1 MFENLTQPQPQP
13 QPQPQKPQQ
22 TQQQPATQTAPVQN
36 VAPTITV
43 ATPLTDVF
51 TLENI
56 NLSFDTSNGKDW
68 GSNKPFSCGW
78 WAVDYDGVF
87 YRILELYG
95 CRQDH
100 GEDIPNEGQFVSILG
115 ASGSGKSQ
123 ILKLL
128 SGLSKPQ
135 SGSIKFY
142 GKEIDSNHHIPMVFQ
157 QYSAF
162 PWMTVLENVMLPL
175 KLKKVP
181 EQEAQTRALD
191 MLKLVGLEDQKD
203 KWAQYPALSGGQLQR
218 VSIARNL
225 VDKSQVL
232 LLDEATSALDIFS
245 KREMQKALLDIYYS
259 SELDPTIINVTHDI
273 SEAVYLSNRIIV
285 LAANPC
291 RIHAIKAINFGSG
304 RRTEQIRETPQFAEY
319 VREIERLMDEVNKK

>member
-1 MFENLTQPQPQP
+1 MFENLTQQNTP
-13 QPQPQKPQQ
+13 
-22 TQQQPATQTAPVQN
+22 QQQPVKNEAQTIIATAETNKVDIFNLSN
-36 VAPTITV
+36 VNLSFKTSNG
-43 ATPLTDVF
+43 VF
-51 TLENI
+51 TLFDNF
-56 NLSFDTSNGKDW
+56 NL
-68 GSNKPFSCGW
+68 
-78 WAVDYDGVF
+78 
-87 YRILELYG
+87 RI
-95 CRQDH
+95 
-100 GEDIPNEGQFVSILG
+100 EDIPGEGQFVSILG

-128 SGLSKPQ
+128 SGLNKPD

-142 GKEIDSNHHIPMVFQ
+142 GKEINSSHHIPMVFQ

-175 KLKKVP
+175 KLKNIP
-181 EQEAQTRALD
+181 EKEAQERALE
-191 MLKLVGLEDQKD
+191 MLRIVGLEDQKD

-225 VDKSQVL
+225 VDKTQVL

-245 KREMQKALLDIYYS
+245 KREMQKTLLDVYYNS
-259 SELDPTIINVTHDI
+259 DLDPTIINVTHDI

-291 RIHAIKAINFGSG
+291 RIHAIKNISFGQG
-304 RRTEQIRETPQFAEY
+304 RRTEQIRETQQFAEY

>member
-1 MFENLTQPQPQP
+1 MFENLTQQP
-13 QPQPQKPQQ
+13 KPQ
-22 TQQQPATQTAPVQN
+22 PVQN
-36 VAPTITV
+36 EEPTIV
-43 ATPLTDVF
+43 ATTDEMVDIF
-51 TLENI
+51 NLSNI
-56 NLSFDTSNGKDW
+56 NLSFKTAN
-68 GSNKPFSCGW
+68 
-78 WAVDYDGVF
+78 GVF
-87 YRILELYG
+87 TLFDNFNLRI
-95 CRQDH
+95 
-100 GEDIPNEGQFVSILG
+100 EDIPNEGQFVSILG

-128 SGLSKPQ
+128 SGLSRPD

-142 GKEIDSNHHIPMVFQ
+142 GKEIDSSHHIPMVFQ

-175 KLKKVP
+175 KLKNVP
-181 EQEAQTRALD
+181 EKETEERAME
-191 MLKLVGLEDQKD
+191 MLRIVGLADQKD

-245 KREMQKALLDIYYS
+245 KREMQKTLLDVYYN

-291 RIHAIKAINFGSG
+291 RIHAILKVDFGVTH
-304 RRTEQIRETPQFAEY
+304 RDEKIRETAKFAEY
-319 VREIERLMDEVNKK
+319 VMEVEGLMDEVNKK

>member
-1 MFENLTQPQPQP
+1 MFENLSQPQQP
-13 QPQPQKPQQ
+13 QQAPKPQQ
-22 TQQQPATQTAPVQN
+22 PAPQMEQ
-36 VAPTITV
+36 PTIQV
-43 ATPLTDVF
+43 NVSDVPVF
-51 TLENI
+51 DLSNI
-56 NLSFDTSNGKDW
+56 NLSFPTANGRFTLFD
-68 GSNKPFSCGW
+68 NFNL
-78 WAVDYDGVF
+78 
-87 YRILELYG
+87 RI
-95 CRQDH
+95 D
-100 GEDIPNEGQFVSILG
+100 DIPNEGQFVSILG

-128 SGLSKPQ
+128 SGLSKPD

-162 PWMTVLENVMLPL
+162 PWMTVLDNVMLPL

-181 EQEAQTRALD
+181 EKEAKNRALE

-245 KREMQKALLDIYYS
+245 KRDMQKALLDIYYN

-273 SEAVYLSNRIIV
+273 SEAVYLSNRIII

-291 RIHAIKAINFGSG
+291 RIHKMVSVNFGPE
-304 RRTEQIRETPQFAEY
+304 RRTERLRETQQFAEY
-319 VREIERLMDEVNKK
+319 VRVVEGLMDEVNKK

>member
-22 TQQQPATQTAPVQN
+22 PQQQPATQTAPVQN

-56 NLSFDTSNGKDW
+56 NLSFDTSNGKFTLFD
-68 GSNKPFSCGW
+68 NFN
-78 WAVDYDGVF
+78 F
-87 YRILELYG
+87 RI
-95 CRQDH
+95 
-100 GEDIPNEGQFVSILG
+100 EDIPNEGQFVSILG

-291 RIHAIKAINFGSG
+291 RIHAI
-304 RRTEQIRETPQFAEY
+304 
-319 VREIERLMDEVNKK
+319 

>member
-1 MFENLTQPQPQP
+1 MFENLTQQP
-13 QPQPQKPQQ
+13 KPQ
-22 TQQQPATQTAPVQN
+22 PVQN
-36 VAPTITV
+36 EEPTIV
-43 ATPLTDVF
+43 ATTDEMVDIF
-51 TLENI
+51 NLSNI
-56 NLSFDTSNGKDW
+56 NLSFKTAN
-68 GSNKPFSCGW
+68 
-78 WAVDYDGVF
+78 GVF
-87 YRILELYG
+87 TLFDNFNLRI
-95 CRQDH
+95 
-100 GEDIPNEGQFVSILG
+100 EDIPNEGQFVSILG

-128 SGLSKPQ
+128 SGLSRPD

-142 GKEIDSNHHIPMVFQ
+142 GKEIDSSHHIPMVFQ

-175 KLKKVP
+175 KLKNVP
-181 EQEAQTRALD
+181 EKETEERAME
-191 MLKLVGLEDQKD
+191 MLRIVGLADQKD

-225 VDKSQVL
+225 VNKSQVL

-245 KREMQKALLDIYYS
+245 KREMQKTLLDVYYN

-291 RIHAIKAINFGSG
+291 RIHAILKVDFGVAH
-304 RRTEQIRETPQFAEY
+304 RDEKIRETAKFAEY
-319 VREIERLMDEVNKK
+319 VREVEGLMDEVNKK

>member
-1 MFENLTQPQPQP
+1 MFENLTQPQPQQQP
-13 QPQPQKPQQ
+13 QQPQKKQEQAVEQ
-22 TQQQPATQTAPVQN
+22 TVPVQN
-36 VAPTITV
+36 VAPAANIV
-43 ATPLTDVF
+43 ASHTDVF
-51 TLENI
+51 MLENI
-56 NLSFDTSNGKDW
+56 NLSFDTSNGKFTLFD
-68 GSNKPFSCGW
+68 NFNL
-78 WAVDYDGVF
+78 
-87 YRILELYG
+87 RI
-95 CRQDH
+95 
-100 GEDIPNEGQFVSILG
+100 EDIPNEGQFVSILG

-175 KLKKVP
+175 KLKKIP
-181 EQEAQTRALD
+181 EQEAKTRALD

-245 KREMQKALLDIYYS
+245 KREMQKALLDIYYN

-291 RIHAIKAINFGSG
+291 RIHAIKAINFGTG

>member
-1 MFENLTQPQPQP
+1 MFENLSQPQQP
-13 QPQPQKPQQ
+13 QQAPKPQQ
-22 TQQQPATQTAPVQN
+22 PAPQMEQ
-36 VAPTITV
+36 PTIQV
-43 ATPLTDVF
+43 NVSDVPVF
-51 TLENI
+51 DLSNI
-56 NLSFDTSNGKDW
+56 NLSFPTANGRFTLFD
-68 GSNKPFSCGW
+68 NFNL
-78 WAVDYDGVF
+78 
-87 YRILELYG
+87 RI
-95 CRQDH
+95 D
-100 GEDIPNEGQFVSILG
+100 DIPNEGQFVSILG

-128 SGLSKPQ
+128 SGLSKPD

-162 PWMTVLENVMLPL
+162 PWMTVLDNVMLPL

-181 EQEAQTRALD
+181 EKEAKDRALE

-245 KREMQKALLDIYYS
+245 KRDMQKALLDIYYN

-273 SEAVYLSNRIIV
+273 SEAVYLSNRIII

-291 RIHAIKAINFGSG
+291 RIHKMVSVNFGIE
-304 RRTEQIRETPQFAEY
+304 RRTERLRETQQFADY
-319 VREIERLMDEVNKK
+319 VRVVEGLMDEVNRK

>member
-1 MFENLTQPQPQP
+1 MFENLSNPQPKPQPQP
-13 QPQPQKPQQ
+13 
-22 TQQQPATQTAPVQN
+22 VQN
-36 VAPTITV
+36 AEPQNVVKQNLI
-43 ATPLTDVF
+43 DVF

-56 NLSFDTSNGKDW
+56 NLSFDTSNGKFTLFD
-68 GSNKPFSCGW
+68 NFNL
-78 WAVDYDGVF
+78 
-87 YRILELYG
+87 RI
-95 CRQDH
+95 
-100 GEDIPNEGQFVSILG
+100 EDIPGEGQFVSILG

-128 SGLSKPQ
+128 SGLNRPQ

-175 KLKKVP
+175 KLKKIP
-181 EQEAQTRALD
+181 EQEAHDRALA

-245 KREMQKALLDIYYS
+245 KREMQKALLDIYYN

-273 SEAVYLSNRIIV
+273 SEAVYLSNRVIV

-291 RIHAIKAINFGSG
+291 RIHAIKHINFGTG
-304 RRTEQIRETPQFAEY
+304 RRTEKIRESAKFGEY
-319 VREIERLMDEVNKK
+319 VSEIEALMDEVNKK

>member
-1 MFENLTQPQPQP
+1 MFENIDPTKPKQPQQP
-13 QPQPQKPQQ
+13 QQPQ
-22 TQQQPATQTAPVQN
+22 QPLQETSDIDVFN
-36 VAPTITV
+36 
-43 ATPLTDVF
+43 LTD
-51 TLENI
+51 I
-56 NLSFDTSNGKDW
+56 NLSFTTATGKFTLFD
-68 GSNKPFSCGW
+68 NFNL
-78 WAVDYDGVF
+78 
-87 YRILELYG
+87 RI
-95 CRQDH
+95 
-100 GEDIPNEGQFVSILG
+100 EDIPNEGQFVSILG

-128 SGLSKPQ
+128 SGLSKPD

-162 PWMTVLENVMLPL
+162 PWMTVLDNVMLPL

-181 EQEAQTRALD
+181 EKEAKQRALE
-191 MLKLVGLEDQKD
+191 MLALVGLEDQKD

-245 KREMQKALLDIYYS
+245 KRDMQKALLDIYYS

-291 RIHAIKAINFGSG
+291 RIHKIVKVDFGAG
-304 RRTEQIRETPQFAEY
+304 RRTEHIRETPQFADY
-319 VREIERLMDEVNKK
+319 VRTVEALMDEVNKK

>member
-1 MFENLTQPQPQP
+1 MFENLSNPQP
-13 QPQPQKPQQ
+13 KPQVQ
-22 TQQQPATQTAPVQN
+22 SVQN
-36 VAPTITV
+36 TEPQNIVSQN
-43 ATPLTDVF
+43 LTDVF

-56 NLSFDTSNGKDW
+56 NLSFDTSNGKFTLFD
-68 GSNKPFSCGW
+68 NFNL
-78 WAVDYDGVF
+78 
-87 YRILELYG
+87 RI
-95 CRQDH
+95 
-100 GEDIPNEGQFVSILG
+100 EDIPGEGQFVSILG

-128 SGLSKPQ
+128 SGLNRPQ

-175 KLKKVP
+175 RLKKIP
-181 EQEAQTRALD
+181 EQEAQERALA

-245 KREMQKALLDIYYS
+245 KREMQKALLDIYYN

-291 RIHAIKAINFGSG
+291 RIHAIKKIDFGTS
-304 RRTEQIRETPQFAEY
+304 RRTEKIRESAKFGEY
-319 VREIERLMDEVNKK
+319 VSEIEALMDEVNKK

>member
-1 MFENLTQPQPQP
+1 MFENLTQQNTPQPVKQEP
-13 QPQPQKPQQ
+13 QS
-22 TQQQPATQTAPVQN
+22 TVTVPAGNLVDIFN
-36 VAPTITV
+36 
-43 ATPLTDVF
+43 LSG
-51 TLENI
+51 I
-56 NLSFDTSNGKDW
+56 NLSFKTSNG
-68 GSNKPFSCGW
+68 
-78 WAVDYDGVF
+78 VF
-87 YRILELYG
+87 TLFDNFNLRI
-95 CRQDH
+95 
-100 GEDIPNEGQFVSILG
+100 EDIPDEGQFVSILG

-128 SGLSKPQ
+128 SGLSKPD

-142 GKEIDSNHHIPMVFQ
+142 GKEINSSHHIPMVFQ

-162 PWMTVLENVMLPL
+162 PWMTVLGNVMLPL
-175 KLKKVP
+175 KLKNVP
-181 EQEAQTRALD
+181 EKEATERALE
-191 MLKLVGLEDQKD
+191 MLRIVGLEDQKD

-245 KREMQKALLDIYYS
+245 KREMQKTLLDVFYS
-259 SELDPTIINVTHDI
+259 SELDSTVINVTHDI

-291 RIHAIKAINFGSG
+291 RIHAVKKISFGTG
-304 RRTEQIRETPQFAEY
+304 RRTEKIRETQQFAEY
-319 VREIERLMDEVNKK
+319 VREVESLMDEVNKR

>member
-22 TQQQPATQTAPVQN
+22 PQQQPATQTAPVQN

-56 NLSFDTSNGKDW
+56 NLSFDTSNGKFTLFD
-68 GSNKPFSCGW
+68 NFN
-78 WAVDYDGVF
+78 F
-87 YRILELYG
+87 RI
-95 CRQDH
+95 
-100 GEDIPNEGQFVSILG
+100 EDIPNEGQFVSILG

-291 RIHAIKAINFGSG
+291 RIHAIKAITFGTG

-319 VREIERLMDEVNKK
+319 VREIERLMDEVNKKK

>member
-1 MFENLTQPQPQP
+1 MFENLTQ
-13 QPQPQKPQQ
+13 QQ
-22 TQQQPATQTAPVQN
+22 AQPVQN
-36 VAPTITV
+36 TLQENLVKTS
-43 ATPLTDVF
+43 LTDVF
-51 TLENI
+51 CLENI
-56 NLSFDTSNGKDW
+56 NLSFETSNGRFTLFD
-68 GSNKPFSCGW
+68 NFNL
-78 WAVDYDGVF
+78 
-87 YRILELYG
+87 RI
-95 CRQDH
+95 
-100 GEDIPNEGQFVSILG
+100 EDIPNEGQFVSILG

-175 KLKKVP
+175 KLKDIP
-181 EQEAQTRALD
+181 EKEAEQRAVD
-191 MLKLVGLEDQKD
+191 MLRLVGLEDQKD

-225 VDKSQVL
+225 VDKSRVL

-245 KREMQKALLDIYYS
+245 KRDMQKALLDIYYS

-273 SEAVYLSNRIIV
+273 SEAVYLSNRIII
-285 LAANPC
+285 LDANPC
-291 RIHAIKAINFGSG
+291 RIYAVKNITFGQG
-304 RRTEQIRETPQFAEY
+304 RRTEKIRETSQFADY
-319 VREIERLMDEVNKK
+319 VSEIEHLMDEVNKK

>member
-1 MFENLTQPQPQP
+1 MFENLSQPQQP
-13 QPQPQKPQQ
+13 
-22 TQQQPATQTAPVQN
+22 QQPAPQMEQPIIQVNVSDVPVFD
-36 VAPTITV
+36 
-43 ATPLTDVF
+43 LS
-51 TLENI
+51 NI
-56 NLSFDTSNGKDW
+56 NLSFPTANGRFTLFD
-68 GSNKPFSCGW
+68 NFNL
-78 WAVDYDGVF
+78 
-87 YRILELYG
+87 RI
-95 CRQDH
+95 
-100 GEDIPNEGQFVSILG
+100 EDLPNEGQFVSILG

-128 SGLSKPQ
+128 SGLSKPD

-162 PWMTVLENVMLPL
+162 PWMTVLDNVMLPL

-181 EQEAQTRALD
+181 EKEAKDRALE

-245 KREMQKALLDIYYS
+245 KRDMQKALLDIYYN

-273 SEAVYLSNRIIV
+273 SEAVYLSNRIII

-291 RIHAIKAINFGSG
+291 RIHKMVSVNFGPE
-304 RRTEQIRETPQFAEY
+304 RRTERIRESAKFAEY
-319 VREIERLMDEVNKK
+319 VRLVEGLMDEVNKKN

>member
-1 MFENLTQPQPQP
+1 MFENLSQPQQP
-13 QPQPQKPQQ
+13 QQAPKPQQ
-22 TQQQPATQTAPVQN
+22 PAPQIEQ
-36 VAPTITV
+36 PTIQV
-43 ATPLTDVF
+43 NVSDVPVF
-51 TLENI
+51 DLSNI
-56 NLSFDTSNGKDW
+56 NLSFPTANGRFTLFD
-68 GSNKPFSCGW
+68 NFNL
-78 WAVDYDGVF
+78 
-87 YRILELYG
+87 RI
-95 CRQDH
+95 D
-100 GEDIPNEGQFVSILG
+100 DIPNEGQFVSILG

-128 SGLSKPQ
+128 SGLSKPD

-162 PWMTVLENVMLPL
+162 PWMTVLDNVMLPL

-181 EQEAQTRALD
+181 EKEAKNRALE

-245 KREMQKALLDIYYS
+245 KRDMQKALLDIYYS
-259 SELDPTIINVTHDI
+259 SEYDPTIINVTHDI
-273 SEAVYLSNRIIV
+273 SEAVYLSNRIII

-291 RIHAIKAINFGSG
+291 RIHKIVEVSFGSE
-304 RRTEQIRETPQFAEY
+304 RRTERIRESAKFAEY
-319 VREIERLMDEVNKK
+319 VRLVEGLMDEVNKKN

>member
-1 MFENLTQPQPQP
+1 MFENLTQQP
-13 QPQPQKPQQ
+13 KPQ
-22 TQQQPATQTAPVQN
+22 PVQN
-36 VAPTITV
+36 EEPTIV
-43 ATPLTDVF
+43 ATTDEMVDIF
-51 TLENI
+51 NLSNI
-56 NLSFDTSNGKDW
+56 NLSFKTAN
-68 GSNKPFSCGW
+68 
-78 WAVDYDGVF
+78 GVF
-87 YRILELYG
+87 TLFDNFNLRI
-95 CRQDH
+95 
-100 GEDIPNEGQFVSILG
+100 EDIPNEGQFVSILG

-128 SGLSKPQ
+128 SGLSRPD

-142 GKEIDSNHHIPMVFQ
+142 GKEIDSSHHIPMVFQ

-175 KLKKVP
+175 KLKNVP
-181 EQEAQTRALD
+181 EKETEERAVE
-191 MLKLVGLEDQKD
+191 MLRIVGLADQKD

-245 KREMQKALLDIYYS
+245 KREMQKTLLDVYYN

-291 RIHAIKAINFGSG
+291 RIHAILKVDFGVAH
-304 RRTEQIRETPQFAEY
+304 RDEKIRETAKFAEY
-319 VREIERLMDEVNKK
+319 VMEVEGLMDEVNKK

>member
-1 MFENLTQPQPQP
+1 MFENLSQPQAQP
-13 QPQPQKPQQ
+13 
-22 TQQQPATQTAPVQN
+22 TQTVQTEIKEN
-36 VAPTITV
+36 QK
-43 ATPLTDVF
+43 LTDVF
-51 TLENI
+51 SLENI
-56 NLSFDTSNGKDW
+56 NLSFETSNGRFTLFDNFNFK
-68 GSNKPFSCGW
+68 
-78 WAVDYDGVF
+78 
-87 YRILELYG
+87 I
-95 CRQDH
+95 
-100 GEDIPNEGQFVSILG
+100 EDIPGEGQFFSILG

-128 SGLSKPQ
+128 SGLSRPQ

-175 KLKKVP
+175 KLKNIP
-181 EQEAQTRALD
+181 EKEAEERAVA

-245 KREMQKALLDIYYS
+245 KRDMQKALLDIYYN

-273 SEAVYLSNRIIV
+273 SEAVYLSNRIII

-291 RIHAIKAINFGSG
+291 RIHAVKTIDFGDNQ
-304 RRTEQIRETPQFAEY
+304 RTEKIRETAKFAEY
-319 VREIERLMDEVNKK
+319 VSEVEKLMDEVNKK

>member
-1 MFENLTQPQPQP
+1 MFENIDPTKPKQQPQPQA
-13 QPQPQKPQQ
+13 QPQPQVQQPQQ
-22 TQQQPATQTAPVQN
+22 PIEPSATIST
-36 VAPTITV
+36 PTINV
-43 ATPLTDVF
+43 ESNGVDVF
-51 TLENI
+51 NLSDI
-56 NLSFDTSNGKDW
+56 NLSFATATGRFTLFDHFN
-68 GSNKPFSCGW
+68 F
-78 WAVDYDGVF
+78 
-87 YRILELYG
+87 RI
-95 CRQDH
+95 
-100 GEDIPNEGQFVSILG
+100 EDIQGEGQFVSILG

-128 SGLSKPQ
+128 SGLSKPD

-162 PWMTVLENVMLPL
+162 PWMTVLDNVMLPL

-181 EQEAQTRALD
+181 EKEAKQRALD
-191 MLKLVGLEDQKD
+191 MLALVGLADQKD

-245 KREMQKALLDIYYS
+245 KRDMQKALLDIYYS
-259 SELDPTIINVTHDI
+259 SDYDPTIINVTHDI
-273 SEAVYLSNRIIV
+273 SEAVYLSNRIII

-291 RIHAIKAINFGSG
+291 RIHKIVEVSFGSE
-304 RRTEQIRETPQFAEY
+304 RRTERIRESAKFAEY
-319 VREIERLMDEVNKK
+319 VRLVEGLMDEVNKKN

>member
-22 TQQQPATQTAPVQN
+22 PQQQPATQTAPVQN

-43 ATPLTDVF
+43 ATPHTDVF

-56 NLSFDTSNGKDW
+56 NLSFDTSNGKFTLFD
-68 GSNKPFSCGW
+68 NFN
-78 WAVDYDGVF
+78 F
-87 YRILELYG
+87 RI
-95 CRQDH
+95 
-100 GEDIPNEGQFVSILG
+100 EDIPNEGQFVSILG

-291 RIHAIKAINFGSG
+291 RIHAIKAITFGSG

>member
-1 MFENLTQPQPQP
+1 MFENLTQQPAPQPV
-13 QPQPQKPQQ
+13 KEE
-22 TQQQPATQTAPVQN
+22 T
-36 VAPTITV
+36 PTIV
-43 ATPLTDVF
+43 ATSDGLVDIF
-51 TLENI
+51 NLSNI
-56 NLSFDTSNGKDW
+56 NLSFKTSNG
-68 GSNKPFSCGW
+68 
-78 WAVDYDGVF
+78 VF
-87 YRILELYG
+87 TLFDNFNLRI
-95 CRQDH
+95 
-100 GEDIPNEGQFVSILG
+100 EDIPNEGQFVSILG

-128 SGLSKPQ
+128 SGLSKPD

-142 GKEIDSNHHIPMVFQ
+142 GKEIDSSHHIPMVFQ

-175 KLKKVP
+175 KLKNVP
-181 EQEAQTRALD
+181 EKETEERALE
-191 MLKLVGLEDQKD
+191 MLRIVGLEDQKD

-245 KREMQKALLDIYYS
+245 KREMQKTLLDVYYN

-273 SEAVYLSNRIIV
+273 SEAVYLSNRIII

-291 RIHAIKAINFGSG
+291 RIHAILKVNFGTA
-304 RRTEQIRETPQFAEY
+304 RRDEKIRETAQFADY
-319 VREIERLMDEVNKK
+319 VRQVEGLMDEVNKK

>member
-1 MFENLTQPQPQP
+1 MFENLTQPQQP
-13 QPQPQKPQQ
+13 QQPKPVFNTIQQTSVKQPQ
-22 TQQQPATQTAPVQN
+22 
-36 VAPTITV
+36 
-43 ATPLTDVF
+43 TDVF

-56 NLSFDTSNGKDW
+56 NLSFETSNGSFTLFD
-68 GSNKPFSCGW
+68 NFN
-78 WAVDYDGVF
+78 F
-87 YRILELYG
+87 RI
-95 CRQDH
+95 
-100 GEDIPNEGQFVSILG
+100 EDIPNEGQFVSILG

-128 SGLSKPQ
+128 SGLNKPQ

-142 GKEIDSNHHIPMVFQ
+142 GKEIDNSHHIPMVFQ

-175 KLKKVP
+175 KLKNVP
-181 EQEAQTRALD
+181 DKEATERALE

-225 VDKSQVL
+225 VDKSRVL

-245 KREMQKALLDIYYS
+245 KREMQKALLDIYYN

-291 RIHAIKAINFGSG
+291 RIHAIKAISFGSG

>member
-22 TQQQPATQTAPVQN
+22 PQQQPATQTVPVQN

-43 ATPLTDVF
+43 ATTDVF
-51 TLENI
+51 TLDNI
-56 NLSFDTSNGKDW
+56 NLSFDTSNGKFTLFD
-68 GSNKPFSCGW
+68 NFN
-78 WAVDYDGVF
+78 F
-87 YRILELYG
+87 RI
-95 CRQDH
+95 
-100 GEDIPNEGQFVSILG
+100 EDIPNEGQFVSILG

-291 RIHAIKAINFGSG
+291 RIHAIKAINFGTG
-304 RRTEQIRETPQFAEY
+304 RRTEQIRETSQFAEY

>member
-1 MFENLTQPQPQP
+1 MFENLSQPQQP
-13 QPQPQKPQQ
+13 QQAPKPQQ
-22 TQQQPATQTAPVQN
+22 PAPQMEQ
-36 VAPTITV
+36 PTIQV
-43 ATPLTDVF
+43 NVSDVPVF
-51 TLENI
+51 DLSNI
-56 NLSFDTSNGKDW
+56 NLSFPTANGRFTLFD
-68 GSNKPFSCGW
+68 NFNL
-78 WAVDYDGVF
+78 
-87 YRILELYG
+87 RI
-95 CRQDH
+95 D
-100 GEDIPNEGQFVSILG
+100 DIPNEGQFVSILG

-128 SGLSKPQ
+128 SGLSKPD

-162 PWMTVLENVMLPL
+162 PWMTVLDNVMLPL

-181 EQEAQTRALD
+181 EKEAKDRALE

-245 KREMQKALLDIYYS
+245 KRDMQKALLDIYYN

-273 SEAVYLSNRIIV
+273 SEAVYLSNRIII

-291 RIHAIKAINFGSG
+291 RIHKMVSVNFGTE
-304 RRTEQIRETPQFAEY
+304 RRTERLRETQQFAEY
-319 VREIERLMDEVNKK
+319 VRVVEGLMDEVNKK

>member
-1 MFENLTQPQPQP
+1 MFENLSQPQQP
-13 QPQPQKPQQ
+13 QQAPKPQQ
-22 TQQQPATQTAPVQN
+22 PAPQMEQPIIQVNVSDVPVFD
-36 VAPTITV
+36 
-43 ATPLTDVF
+43 LS
-51 TLENI
+51 NI
-56 NLSFDTSNGKDW
+56 NLSFPTANGRFTLFD
-68 GSNKPFSCGW
+68 NFNL
-78 WAVDYDGVF
+78 
-87 YRILELYG
+87 RI
-95 CRQDH
+95 D
-100 GEDIPNEGQFVSILG
+100 DIPNEGQFVSILG

-128 SGLSKPQ
+128 SGLSKPD

-162 PWMTVLENVMLPL
+162 PWMTVLDNVMLPL

-181 EQEAQTRALD
+181 EKEAKDRALE

-245 KREMQKALLDIYYS
+245 KRDMQKALLDIYYN

-273 SEAVYLSNRIIV
+273 SEAVYLSNRIII

-291 RIHAIKAINFGSG
+291 RIHKMVSVNFGPE
-304 RRTEQIRETPQFAEY
+304 RRTERLRETQQVAEY
-319 VREIERLMDEVNKK
+319 VRVVEGLMDEVNKK

>member
-1 MFENLTQPQPQP
+1 MFENLSQPQQP
-13 QPQPQKPQQ
+13 QQAPKPQQ
-22 TQQQPATQTAPVQN
+22 PAPQMEQ
-36 VAPTITV
+36 PTIQV
-43 ATPLTDVF
+43 NVSDVPVF
-51 TLENI
+51 DLSNI
-56 NLSFDTSNGKDW
+56 NLSFPTANGRFTLFD
-68 GSNKPFSCGW
+68 NFNL
-78 WAVDYDGVF
+78 
-87 YRILELYG
+87 RI
-95 CRQDH
+95 D
-100 GEDIPNEGQFVSILG
+100 DIPNEGQFVSILG

-128 SGLSKPQ
+128 SGLSKPD

-162 PWMTVLENVMLPL
+162 PWMTVLDNVMLPL

-181 EQEAQTRALD
+181 EKEAKDRALE

-245 KREMQKALLDIYYS
+245 KRDMQKALLDIYYN

-273 SEAVYLSNRIIV
+273 SEAVYLSNRIII

-291 RIHAIKAINFGSG
+291 RIHKMVSVNFGPE
-304 RRTEQIRETPQFAEY
+304 RRTERIRESAKFAEY
-319 VREIERLMDEVNKK
+319 VRLVEGLMDEVNKKN

>member
-1 MFENLTQPQPQP
+1 
-13 QPQPQKPQQ
+13 
-22 TQQQPATQTAPVQN
+22 
-36 VAPTITV
+36 
-43 ATPLTDVF
+43 
-51 TLENI
+51 
-56 NLSFDTSNGKDW
+56 LSRPD
-68 GSNKPFSCGW
+68 
-78 WAVDYDGVF
+78 
-87 YRILELYG
+87 
-95 CRQDH
+95 
-100 GEDIPNEGQFVSILG
+100 
-115 ASGSGKSQ
+115 
-123 ILKLL
+123 
-128 SGLSKPQ
+128 

-142 GKEIDSNHHIPMVFQ
+142 GKEIDSSHHIPMVFQ

-175 KLKKVP
+175 KLKNVP
-181 EQEAQTRALD
+181 EKETEERAME
-191 MLKLVGLEDQKD
+191 MLRIVGLADQKD

-245 KREMQKALLDIYYS
+245 KREMQKTLLDVYYN

-291 RIHAIKAINFGSG
+291 RIHAILKVDFGVAH
-304 RRTEQIRETPQFAEY
+304 RDEKIRETAKFAEY
-319 VREIERLMDEVNKK
+319 VMEVEGLMDEVNKK

>member
-1 MFENLTQPQPQP
+1 MFENLSQPQQP
-13 QPQPQKPQQ
+13 QQAPKPQQ
-22 TQQQPATQTAPVQN
+22 PAPQIEQ
-36 VAPTITV
+36 PTIQV
-43 ATPLTDVF
+43 NVSDVPVF
-51 TLENI
+51 DLSNI
-56 NLSFDTSNGKDW
+56 NLSFPTANGRFTLFD
-68 GSNKPFSCGW
+68 NFNL
-78 WAVDYDGVF
+78 
-87 YRILELYG
+87 RI
-95 CRQDH
+95 D
-100 GEDIPNEGQFVSILG
+100 DIPNEGQFVSILG

-128 SGLSKPQ
+128 SGLSKPD

-162 PWMTVLENVMLPL
+162 PWMTVLDNVMLPL

-181 EQEAQTRALD
+181 EKEAKDRALE

-245 KREMQKALLDIYYS
+245 KRDMQKALLDIYYN

-273 SEAVYLSNRIIV
+273 SEAVYLSNRIII

-291 RIHAIKAINFGSG
+291 RIHKMVSVNFGPE
-304 RRTEQIRETPQFAEY
+304 RRTERLRETQQFAEY
-319 VREIERLMDEVNKK
+319 VRVVEGLMDEVNKK

>member
-1 MFENLTQPQPQP
+1 MFENLSQPQQP
-13 QPQPQKPQQ
+13 QQAPKPQQ
-22 TQQQPATQTAPVQN
+22 PAPQIEQ
-36 VAPTITV
+36 PTIQV
-43 ATPLTDVF
+43 NVSDVPVF
-51 TLENI
+51 DLSNI
-56 NLSFDTSNGKDW
+56 NLSFPTANGRFTLFD
-68 GSNKPFSCGW
+68 NFNL
-78 WAVDYDGVF
+78 
-87 YRILELYG
+87 RI
-95 CRQDH
+95 D
-100 GEDIPNEGQFVSILG
+100 DIPNEGQFVSILG

-128 SGLSKPQ
+128 SGLSKPD

-162 PWMTVLENVMLPL
+162 PWMTVLDNVMLPL

-181 EQEAQTRALD
+181 EKEAKDRALE

-245 KREMQKALLDIYYS
+245 KRDMQKALLDIYYS
-259 SELDPTIINVTHDI
+259 SEYDPTIINVTHDI
-273 SEAVYLSNRIIV
+273 SEAVYLSNRIII

-291 RIHAIKAINFGSG
+291 RIHKIVEVSFGSE
-304 RRTEQIRETPQFAEY
+304 RRTERIRESAKFAEY
-319 VREIERLMDEVNKK
+319 VRLVEGLMDEVNKKN

>member
-1 MFENLTQPQPQP
+1 MFENLSQPQQP
-13 QPQPQKPQQ
+13 QQAPKPQQ
-22 TQQQPATQTAPVQN
+22 PAPQIEQ
-36 VAPTITV
+36 PTIQV
-43 ATPLTDVF
+43 NVSDVPVF
-51 TLENI
+51 DLSNI
-56 NLSFDTSNGKDW
+56 NLSFPTANGRFTLFD
-68 GSNKPFSCGW
+68 NFNL
-78 WAVDYDGVF
+78 
-87 YRILELYG
+87 RI
-95 CRQDH
+95 D
-100 GEDIPNEGQFVSILG
+100 DIPNEGQFVSILG

-128 SGLSKPQ
+128 SGLSKPD

-162 PWMTVLENVMLPL
+162 PWMTVLDNVMLPL

-181 EQEAQTRALD
+181 EKEAKDRALE

-245 KREMQKALLDIYYS
+245 KRDMQKALLDIYYN

-273 SEAVYLSNRIIV
+273 SEAVYLSNRIII

-291 RIHAIKAINFGSG
+291 RIHKMVSVNFGPE
-304 RRTEQIRETPQFAEY
+304 RRTERIRESAKFAEY
-319 VREIERLMDEVNKK
+319 VRLVEGLMDEVNKKN

>member
-1 MFENLTQPQPQP
+1 MFENLSQPQQP
-13 QPQPQKPQQ
+13 QQAPKPQQ
-22 TQQQPATQTAPVQN
+22 PAPQMEQ
-36 VAPTITV
+36 PTIQV
-43 ATPLTDVF
+43 NVSDVPVF
-51 TLENI
+51 DLCNI
-56 NLSFDTSNGKDW
+56 NLSFPTANGRFTLFD
-68 GSNKPFSCGW
+68 NFNL
-78 WAVDYDGVF
+78 
-87 YRILELYG
+87 RI
-95 CRQDH
+95 D
-100 GEDIPNEGQFVSILG
+100 DIPNEGQFVSILG

-128 SGLSKPQ
+128 SGLSKPD

-162 PWMTVLENVMLPL
+162 PWMTVLDNVMLPL

-181 EQEAQTRALD
+181 EKEAKDRALE

-245 KREMQKALLDIYYS
+245 KRDMQKALLDIYYN

-273 SEAVYLSNRIIV
+273 SEAVYLSNRIII

-291 RIHAIKAINFGSG
+291 RIHKMVSVNFGTE
-304 RRTEQIRETPQFAEY
+304 RRTERLRETQQFAEY
-319 VREIERLMDEVNKK
+319 VRVVEGLMDEVNKK

>member
-1 MFENLTQPQPQP
+1 MFENLSQPQQP
-13 QPQPQKPQQ
+13 QQAPKPQQ
-22 TQQQPATQTAPVQN
+22 PAPQMEQ
-36 VAPTITV
+36 PTIQV
-43 ATPLTDVF
+43 NVSEVPVF
-51 TLENI
+51 DLSNI
-56 NLSFDTSNGKDW
+56 NLSFPTANGRFTLFD
-68 GSNKPFSCGW
+68 NFNL
-78 WAVDYDGVF
+78 
-87 YRILELYG
+87 RI
-95 CRQDH
+95 D
-100 GEDIPNEGQFVSILG
+100 DIPNEGQFVSILG

-128 SGLSKPQ
+128 SGLSKPD

-162 PWMTVLENVMLPL
+162 PWMTVLDNVMLPL

-181 EQEAQTRALD
+181 EKEAKDRALE

-245 KREMQKALLDIYYS
+245 KRDMQKALLDIYYN

-273 SEAVYLSNRIIV
+273 SEAVYLSNRIII

-291 RIHAIKAINFGSG
+291 RIHKMVSVNFGPE
-304 RRTEQIRETPQFAEY
+304 RRTERLRETQQFAEY
-319 VREIERLMDEVNKK
+319 VRVVEGLMDEVNKK

>member
-1 MFENLTQPQPQP
+1 MSVDVFNLT
-13 QPQPQKPQQ
+13 
-22 TQQQPATQTAPVQN
+22 
-36 VAPTITV
+36 
-43 ATPLTDVF
+43 D
-51 TLENI
+51 I
-56 NLSFDTSNGKDW
+56 NLSFATATGKFTLFD
-68 GSNKPFSCGW
+68 NFNL
-78 WAVDYDGVF
+78 
-87 YRILELYG
+87 RI
-95 CRQDH
+95 
-100 GEDIPNEGQFVSILG
+100 EDLPNEGQFVSILG

-128 SGLSKPQ
+128 SGLSKPD

-162 PWMTVLENVMLPL
+162 PWMTVLDNVMLPL

-181 EQEAQTRALD
+181 EKEAKERALA
-191 MLKLVGLEDQKD
+191 MLALVGLEDQKD

-245 KREMQKALLDIYYS
+245 KRDMQKALLDIYYS
-259 SELDPTIINVTHDI
+259 SEYDPTIINVTHDI
-273 SEAVYLSNRIIV
+273 SEAVYLSNRIII

-291 RIHAIKAINFGSG
+291 RIHKIVNVNFGSE
-304 RRTEQIRETPQFAEY
+304 RRTERLRETSQFADY
-319 VREIERLMDEVNKK
+319 VRQVEALMDEVNKKN

>member
-1 MFENLTQPQPQP
+1 MFENLSQPQQP
-13 QPQPQKPQQ
+13 QQAPKPQQ
-22 TQQQPATQTAPVQN
+22 PAPQMEQ
-36 VAPTITV
+36 PTIQV
-43 ATPLTDVF
+43 NVSDVPVF
-51 TLENI
+51 DLSNI
-56 NLSFDTSNGKDW
+56 NLSFPTANGRFTLFD
-68 GSNKPFSCGW
+68 NFNL
-78 WAVDYDGVF
+78 
-87 YRILELYG
+87 RI
-95 CRQDH
+95 D
-100 GEDIPNEGQFVSILG
+100 DIPNEGQFVSILG

-128 SGLSKPQ
+128 SGLSKPD

-162 PWMTVLENVMLPL
+162 PWMTVLDNVMLPL

-181 EQEAQTRALD
+181 EKEAKDRALE

-245 KREMQKALLDIYYS
+245 KRDMQKALLDIYYN

-273 SEAVYLSNRIIV
+273 SEAVYLSNRIII

-291 RIHAIKAINFGSG
+291 RIHKMVSVNFGPE
-304 RRTEQIRETPQFAEY
+304 RRTERLRETQQFAEY
-319 VREIERLMDEVNKK
+319 VRVVEGLMDEVNKK

>member
-1 MFENLTQPQPQP
+1 MFENLTQP
-13 QPQPQKPQQ
+13 KPQQ
-22 TQQQPATQTAPVQN
+22 PQQPQQPLQETQQAQQPSAQFNTPTIN
-36 VAPTITV
+36 VASNAV
-43 ATPLTDVF
+43 DVFNLTD
-51 TLENI
+51 I
-56 NLSFDTSNGKDW
+56 NLSFATATGKFTLFD
-68 GSNKPFSCGW
+68 NFNL
-78 WAVDYDGVF
+78 
-87 YRILELYG
+87 RI
-95 CRQDH
+95 
-100 GEDIPNEGQFVSILG
+100 EDLPNEGQFVSILG

-128 SGLSKPQ
+128 SGLSKPD

-162 PWMTVLENVMLPL
+162 PWMTVLDNVMLPL

-181 EQEAQTRALD
+181 EKEAKERALE

-245 KREMQKALLDIYYS
+245 KRDMQKALLDIYYS
-259 SELDPTIINVTHDI
+259 SEYDPTIINVTHDI
-273 SEAVYLSNRIIV
+273 SEAVYLSNRIII

-291 RIHAIKAINFGSG
+291 RIHKIVNVNFGSE
-304 RRTEQIRETPQFAEY
+304 RRTERLRETSQFADY
-319 VREIERLMDEVNKK
+319 VRQVEALMDEVNKKN